1 MTVTPKAAKFE
12 AIVLEYIVKH
22 YPLAHN
28 VVVVYVRALNNV
40 VRPAT
45 LK

>member
-1 MTVTPKAAKFE
+1 VTPKAAKLE
-12 AIVLEYIVKH
+12 AIVFEYIVKH
-22 YPLAHN
+22 YPLAHS

-40 VRPAT
+40 VKPAT